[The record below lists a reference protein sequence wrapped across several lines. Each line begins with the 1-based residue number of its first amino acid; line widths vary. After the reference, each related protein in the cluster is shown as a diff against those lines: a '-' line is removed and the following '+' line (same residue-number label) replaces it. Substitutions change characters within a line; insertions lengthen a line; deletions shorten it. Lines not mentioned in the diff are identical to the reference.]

1 MDSQNGNQSSR
12 GFASMSK
19 ERQREI
25 ASRGG
30 KAAHERGTAHEFS
43 PVEASMAARIGHERG
58 TAHEFTTEEA
68 RAAGRK
74 GGLAR
79 SRNRQEHRQE
89 TMHTQAREN
98 PQVQLV
104 DAVNSYDSGSTE
116 S

>member
-1 MDSQNGNQSSR
+1 METQPRTGRSLR

-30 KAAHERGTAHEFS
+30 RAAHEKGTAHEFNS
-43 PVEASMAARIGHERG
+43 AEASLAARIGHQRG

-68 RAAGRK
+68 RLAGRK

-79 SRNRQEHRQE
+79 ARNRTTNGSGNGTEPE
-89 TMHTQAREN
+89 ANEGGSSEE
-98 PQVQLV
+98 VQTV
-104 DAVNSYDSGSTE
+104 GASSM
-116 S
+116 